1 MLESQNLDEIRDK
14 AKTIRMILNMLLK
27 VPETAESFPPC
38 AGAILDYMNKEYI
51 DLEKLLK

>member
-14 AKTIRMILNMLLK
+14 AKTIRIILNMLLK

-51 DLEKLLK
+51 ELEKLLK